1 MKKIVNT
8 ILATGIVAAAIARV
22 TTFPAQAQNECRL
35 TFSGYEGKETLKD
48 GCKIDRKMLELL
60 RAK

>member
-35 TFSGYEGKETLKD
+35 TFSGY
-48 GCKIDRKMLELL
+48 
-60 RAK
+60 